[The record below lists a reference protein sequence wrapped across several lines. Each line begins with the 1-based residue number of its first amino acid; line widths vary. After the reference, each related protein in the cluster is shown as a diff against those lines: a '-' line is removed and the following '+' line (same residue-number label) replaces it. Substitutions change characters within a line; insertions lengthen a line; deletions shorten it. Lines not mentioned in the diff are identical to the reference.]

1 MAKRMLVDATH
12 PEETRVVVVNGNR
25 LEELDFEIASR
36 KQLKGNIYLARV
48 IRVEPSLQAAFVE
61 YGGNR
66 HGFLAFSEIH
76 PDYYRI
82 PVADR
87 EALLREQ
94 QELAEEREARAMER
108 AEAETD
114 GEVPIEQAPPPAAP
128 EDVGGAAPAPIEVDE
143 ANGAGSVP
151 AFIGDADGET
161 SDNSDPTAEAGEN
174 GAAGSPFT
182 HSNGRGDERR
192 GRRRRGPPPTQQTQ
206 VQQDDADL
214 VEEELESEESRPA
227 RRRPLKSYKIQE
239 VIKRKQILLVQVT
252 KEERG
257 NKGAALTTFLSLP
270 GRYAVLMPNTPRG
283 GGISRKI
290 TNPADRKRLKEMLE
304 DFDVPSGM
312 SVILRT
318 AGIERSKPEIR
329 RDLEYLMRLWDSI
342 RETTLQSVAPALIYE
357 EANLIKRTIRDLYS
371 SDIDEVYVEGEQGH
385 RTAKDFMRMLM
396 PSHAKK
402 IQLYQD
408 EGIPLFH
415 RFQVE
420 GAIETM
426 FNPIVQLKS
435 GGYIVIN
442 QTEAL
447 VAIDVNSGRSTKERN
462 IEETALR
469 TNLEAAEEVAR
480 QLRLRDLAGLIV
492 IDFIDME
499 DSRNNAAVEKRL
511 KDAMKA
517 DRARI
522 QLGRISA
529 FGLLE
534 LSRQRLRPSL
544 QEINFERCPHC
555 QGTGLIRS
563 QESAALAVL
572 RAVEEEG
579 IRKRSAEITVT
590 CATHVTLYI
599 LNHKREALADIERRH
614 GLRVYLQA
622 DDHLTG
628 TDHRLERLRAR
639 TAADEAAVAPVSA
652 DRVFAQ
658 TERQMETEEVEVA
671 EEAIAAEEAEETVE
685 TTAPQAA
692 RGESNGDRDRR
703 RRRRRRRRGERGEGF
718 GPEGN
723 GEAGEEDADEGEVE
737 ASADGVVTEEATVAD
752 ESSETDA
759 APDATNGD
767 DENAQKKRRRGKRGG
782 RRRGRRGEEGMSD
795 LEATEGEA
803 EGDDGSDE
811 AEPAAAEPV
820 AAEAPVEATPVA
832 EPAIAADAP
841 VELVS
846 EPVVEAAEPVAEEA
860 KPKKRPTR
868 SRKKVAEPAAEAAV
882 TETAPI
888 AEPVVVTPVVEA
900 EPVAEEAKPKK
911 RPTRSRKKVAEPAAE
926 AAVTETA
933 PVAEPVVVAPAV
945 EAEPVAEEAK
955 PKKRPTRS
963 RKKVAEPA
971 AEAAVT
977 ETAPV
982 AEPVVVAPVAEPVPA
997 PAPAAEGEVKA
1008 KRGWWSRKG

>member
-25 LEELDFEIASR
+25 LDELDFEIASR

-94 QELAEEREARAMER
+94 QELEEERERQAIER
-108 AEAETD
+108 ADAED
-114 GEVPIEQAPPPAAP
+114 GSIEEQTADLPLPD
-128 EDVGGAAPAPIEVDE
+128 DVGGAPPAPIEAGLSDDGTE
-143 ANGAGSVP
+143 ANGAG
-151 AFIGDADGET
+151 ADGT
-161 SDNSDPTAEAGEN
+161 DPDSALEGASPL
-174 GAAGSPFT
+174 GAAGAETSAEDAAEDAPEEAAAPAKSRRRPRFR
-182 HSNGRGDERR
+182 HSNGRERR
-192 GRRRRGPPPTQQTQ
+192 MNAA
-206 VQQDDADL
+206 ADTGETI
-214 VEEELESEESRPA
+214 EEEPEDEARPA
-227 RRRPLKSYKIQE
+227 RRRPLRSYKIQE
-239 VIKRKQILLVQVT
+239 VIKRRQILLVQVT

-257 NKGAALTTFLSLP
+257 NKGAALTTYLSLP

-304 DFDVPSGM
+304 EFDIPSGM

-357 EANLIKRTIRDLYS
+357 EANLIKRSIRDLYAN
-371 SDIDEVYVEGEQGH
+371 DIDEIHVEGEDGY

-402 IQLYQD
+402 IQLYKD

-420 GAIETM
+420 GAIEAM
-426 FNPIVQLKS
+426 FNPVVQLKS

-462 IEETALR
+462 IEETALK
-469 TNLEAAEEVAR
+469 TNLEAADEVAR
-480 QLRLRDLAGLIV
+480 QLRLRDLAGLVV

-499 DSRNNAAVEKRL
+499 DGRNNAAVEKRL
-511 KDAMKA
+511 KEAMKS

-522 QLGRISA
+522 QLGRISP

-572 RAVEEEG
+572 RAIEEEG
-579 IRKRSAEITVT
+579 IRRRSSEITVT
-590 CATHVTLYI
+590 CASSVTLYI
-599 LNHKREALADIERRH
+599 LNQKREVLADIERRH
-614 GLRVYLQA
+614 GLRVYMQA
-622 DDHLTG
+622 DDQLTG
-628 TDHRLERLRAR
+628 PDHRLERIKAKLPGEESAP
-639 TAADEAAVAPVSA
+639 APVVA
-652 DRVFAQ
+652 EKVFAM
-658 TERQMETEEVEVA
+658 TERQLEQ
-671 EEAIAAEEAEETVE
+671 EEAAAEAAEAEAAGEEEAEESANPP
-685 TTAPQAA
+685 APSAGNGEREG
-692 RGESNGDRDRR
+692 RGR
-703 RRRRRRRRGERGEGF
+703 RRRRRRRRGDRPDSRALDPQGEDEGAEGDEDSDETGEMPAAIAAAPGAED
-718 GPEGN
+718 GPAGD
-723 GEAGEEDADEGEVE
+723 EAAEDA
-737 ASADGVVTEEATVAD
+737 AA
-752 ESSETDA
+752 ETADA
-759 APDATNGD
+759 AD
-767 DENAQKKRRRGKRGG
+767 DEDSEKRKRRRGKRGG
-782 RRRGRRGEEGMSD
+782 RRRGR
-795 LEATEGEA
+795 
-803 EGDDGSDE
+803 GSDE
-811 AEPAAAEPV
+811 AESTADSLADAAPLTPPLTAVEAAVEQVADSVAAAVEAVVPAEAVTADAAALVEPAVTEDAPAAKKRPSRSRKKAAEPV
-820 AAEAPVEATPVA
+820 AAEPVPAVETVA
-832 EPAIAADAP
+832 EPAEATPAP
-841 VELVS
+841 KKRAS
-846 EPVVEAAEPVAEEA
+846 RKKAAEPVAAEVAPEA
-860 KPKKRPTR
+860 EAPAAKPSRSKARTKAAAAKAEPVPEAEAAPAPKKRA
-868 SRKKVAEPAAEAAV
+868 SRKKAAEPAVAEAAPAIS
-882 TETAPI
+882 ETP
-888 AEPVVVTPVVEA
+888 A
-900 EPVAEEAKPKK
+900 EPVANSAPLTGEPTEA
-911 RPTRSRKKVAEPAAE
+911 AAE
-926 AAVTETA
+926 TES
-933 PVAEPVVVAPAV
+933 P
-945 EAEPVAEEAK
+945 
-955 PKKRPTRS
+955 R
-963 RKKVAEPA
+963 
-971 AEAAVT
+971 
-977 ETAPV
+977 
-982 AEPVVVAPVAEPVPA
+982 
-997 PAPAAEGEVKA
+997 
-1008 KRGWWSRKG
+1008 RGWWSKRR